1 MSDFIPNTRTFTGRK
16 MLITIVAFFGVIIA
30 VNGLMLTLAVQSFGG
45 LVVGNSYVASQ
56 NFNEDVAAARIQ
68 PIRGWQL
75 SLSSAPDARIA
86 LEVKDEDGLALRG
99 LTLTLE
105 MARPTH
111 ERGTVV
117 LDPVEVSAGLYSAP
131 VALPPGRWIAT
142 VRTDDGQTRSLT
154 FDHARPQS

>member
-1 MSDFIPNTRTFTGRK
+1 MSDFIPNDRTFTGRK
-16 MLITIVAFFGVIIA
+16 MFFTIVAFFGVIIA

-56 NFNEDVAAARIQ
+56 HFNEDIAAARTQ

-75 SLSSAPDARIA
+75 A
-86 LEVKDEDGLALRG
+86 LTSGSDGRLALAVNDRDGAALGGLA
-99 LTLTLE
+99 LTLE

-111 ERGTVV
+111 ERSTIT
-117 LDPVEVSAGLYSAP
+117 LDPVEVSAGLYSAQ
-131 VALPPGRWIAT
+131 ATLPAGRWIAT

-154 FDHARPQS
+154 YNHPRPQS